1 MAFQA
6 SSFLEE
12 TRIQPPYSSICWE
25 WSIRPMIIWLH
36 IIGVDLPDCSATSS
50 VHRTR
55 RWLILVYRIFW
66 FLCHISC
73 QIHILYYMYPML
85 LRALLHNQIGNFIS
99 YLDTTTAIWNMIIDF
114 ANYSIHGIGIH
125 LILLTVIRVQWID
138 TIKTFQRLNI
148 IFADENWIRIR
159 KISFVGVIYVILQV
173 RIGRF

>member
-1 MAFQA
+1 MAIHA
-6 SSFLEE
+6 SSFSDE
-12 TRIQPPYSSICWE
+12 TRTQQPHSSICWE

-85 LRALLHNQIGNFIS
+85 LRALLHNQIDNFIS
-99 YLDTTTAIWNMIIDF
+99 YLDTTTAIWNLIIDF
-114 ANYSIHGIGIH
+114 SNYSIHGIGIH
-125 LILLTVIRVQWID
+125 VILLIVIRAQWID
-138 TIKTFQRLNI
+138 TIKTFQRLNV

-173 RIGRF
+173 RKGF

>member
-1 MAFQA
+1 MAIHA
-6 SSFLEE
+6 SSFSDE
-12 TRIQPPYSSICWE
+12 TRIQPPHSSICWE
-25 WSIRPMIIWLH
+25 WSIRPMIIWLR
-36 IIGVDLPDCSATSS
+36 IIGVDLPGCSTSS
-50 VHRTR
+50 VQRNR
-55 RWLILVYRIFW
+55 RWLILVYRVICFLFHIF
-66 FLCHISC
+66 C
-73 QIHILYYMYPML
+73 QIHILHFMYPML
-85 LRALLHNQIGNFIS
+85 LRALLNNQIDNLIS
-99 YLDTTTAIWNMIIDF
+99 SLDTSSTAIWNMIIDF